1 MIKYSQIKEINGE
14 YFTQAIEIYD
24 LAFPDNEKLSVTVLK
39 ENIKQKKLIL
49 LVGEENSQVVFMA
62 ILCPLLHTDF
72 ILLSYV
78 ATDENHRGKGIGKN
92 FMEYLAIELKQKQ
105 QFLLLEVEN
114 PFIGDN
120 QEIKQRRVNFYQRLG
135 AKTLQNIRYLLPKL
149 SQENAPEMILMIYP
163 EYLQT
168 WISGSLVKKLIYSI
182 YEHFYQQPE
191 HSNLR
196 LLCDKIPDKINLI

>member
-72 ILLSYV
+72 VLLSYV
-78 ATDENHRGKGIGKN
+78 ATGENHRGKGIGKN

-120 QEIKQRRVNFYQRLG
+120 QEIKQRRVNFYERLG
-135 AKTLQNIRYLLPKL
+135 SKTLQNIRYLLPKL

-163 EYLQT
+163 NYPQT

-196 LLCDKIPDKINLI
+196 LLCDKIPDEINLV